1 MSTTMKRILIQGAL
15 ESEIRYYLEQE
26 CFQNAEKTVR
36 NGFTFYV
43 MQPDGNHSGI
53 VDAGHTEPEQ
63 GNPASVQIIIGLTK
77 MGMTNAAVAT
87 MTAVHEF
94 RPDMIINQGT
104 AGAHV
109 RELKSGDLIIGRQAV
124 NVHSLEMTKRDFGE
138 GMCPE
143 EWTGMDTE
151 YIDADENLIRLFEE
165 GIGAKTRTGR
175 VVTGILGSGD
185 LFSKEKDRI
194 LWIHDKFGNLSED
207 MESFAVYSACQA
219 CGIPC
224 IALRVISNNELR
236 DEDYDKNTAIELQRV
251 IWEIINRDFR
261 V

>member
-26 CFQNAEKTVR
+26 CFQNVEETVR
-36 NGFTFYV
+36 NGFTFY
-43 MQPDGNHSGI
+43 MIPSDHR
-53 VDAGHTEPEQ
+53 EP
-63 GNPASVQIIIGLTK
+63 ADVQIIIGLTK

-87 MTAVHEF
+87 MTAIHEF
-94 RPDMIINQGT
+94 APDMIINQGT

-109 RELKSGDLIIGRQAV
+109 KELKSGDMVIGRQAV
-124 NVHSLEMTKRDFGE
+124 NVHSLEMVKRDFGE

-143 EWTGMDTE
+143 EWTGMATE
-151 YIDADENLIRLFEE
+151 YIDADEKLVRLFEE
-165 GIGAKTRTGR
+165 GIGGKTRTGT

-224 IALRVISNNELR
+224 VALRVISNNELL
-236 DEDYDKNTAIELQRV
+236 DEDYDKNTAMELQRV
-251 IWEIINRDFR
+251 IWETINRNFR